1 MPIRTSDTS
10 GIAAPSSYVF
20 APFANPLDW
29 LDVTFDVPKGSRIE
43 RPFSGEDTIPLSD
56 RLVLSR
62 LPGRSRVFDRLD
74 ELIDRRTDR
83 KLAVVRSCPHSAAIM
98 PMNRV
103 QVKVENEALYN
114 YTWKETLDQVQE
126 ALGWNYQSV
135 SRIDLAADG
144 YGFLRPFH
152 DAARGAVSYG
162 GRADFVVR
170 WSNGRV
176 KAAELGIRSANKF
189 GRIYGK
195 SKELQ
200 LSGKLYIADYWKD
213 KGAEPGKDVDRCE
226 LAVKGVEVRRYFK
239 DEKSRDFLEY
249 LTEPKYRA
257 TVFESLASTFVRF
270 RTGESGD
277 RSRDRQD
284 LLSWDWSGITEESV
298 ERRPRAKRIQDLG
311 LNALK
316 MHIRIS
322 YLVHYTTGSARH
334 LSTAQEM
341 AEALDLTGWMKSKKS
356 IWKREAEKMVAAG
369 FYASTLFDRLQDC
382 DSAFIDPDV
391 GILPRNGKDV
401 AAKPA
406 HTHAIRPHGN
416 QRSTGR
422 NGSRGRTGRRR

>member
-1 MPIRTSDTS
+1 MPHLTSDTT
-10 GIAAPSSYVF
+10 GEAGPSYIF

-29 LDVTFDVPKGSRIE
+29 LDVTFDLPRGSRVD
-43 RPFSGEDTIPLSD
+43 RPFGNDDSIHLSD

-74 ELIDRRTDR
+74 ELIDTRTDR
-83 KLAVVRSCPHSAAIM
+83 KLGIVRSCPHSAAIM

-114 YTWKETLDQVQE
+114 YTWKDTLDQVQE
-126 ALGWNYQSV
+126 VLGWNYQSV

-144 YGFLRPFH
+144 YGFLKPFH
-152 DAARGAVSYG
+152 DASRGAVSYG

-200 LSGKLYIADYWKD
+200 LSGKLYIADYWKE
-213 KGAEPGKDVDRCE
+213 KGAEPGRDVERCE
-226 LAVKGVEVRRYFK
+226 LAVKGVEVRRYFS
-239 DEKSRDFLEY
+239 DERSRDFLEY
-249 LTEPKYRA
+249 LTEPRYRA
-257 TVFESLASTFVRF
+257 SVFESLAATFVRF
-270 RTGESGD
+270 RTGEAGE
-277 RSRDRQD
+277 RSRDRKD
-284 LLSWDWSGITEESV
+284 LLSWDWSRISEESV
-298 ERRPRAKRIQDLG
+298 DRRPRSKRIQDIG

-322 YLVHYTTGSARH
+322 FLVHYTTGSARH

-341 AEALDLTGWMKSKKS
+341 AEALDLTGWMKTKKS
-356 IWKREAEKMVAAG
+356 IWKREADKMVAAG

-382 DSAFIDPDV
+382 DSPSIGSDV
-391 GILPRNGKDV
+391 GNLPPKRKDV
-401 AAKPA
+401 ESKSP
-406 HTHAIRPHGN
+406 HTHAIRTHGI
-416 QRSTGR
+416 QRRVGVNGR
-422 NGSRGRTGRRR
+422 RGRKSRRR

>member
-1 MPIRTSDTS
+1 MPNCASDTS
-10 GIAAPSSYVF
+10 DGIALSPYVF

-29 LDVTFDVPKGSRIE
+29 LDVTFDVPRGSRIE
-43 RPFSGEDTIPLSD
+43 RPFGNEDSFALSD
-56 RLVLSR
+56 RLALNR

-74 ELIDRRTDR
+74 ELIDRRSDR

-114 YTWKETLDQVQE
+114 YTWKEILDQLQDG
-126 ALGWNYQSV
+126 LGWSYQSV

-144 YGFLRPFH
+144 YGFLQPFQ
-152 DAARGAVSYG
+152 DAARGSVSYG

-213 KGAEPGKDVDRCE
+213 KGAEPGRDVERCE

-239 DEKSRDFLEY
+239 DERSRDFLEY
-249 LTEPKYRA
+249 LTEPRYRA
-257 TVFESLASTFVRF
+257 SVFESLAATFVRF

-284 LLSWDWSGITEESV
+284 LLSWDWSSITEENV
-298 ERRPRAKRIQDLG
+298 DRRPRAKRIQDIG

-322 YLVHYTTGSARH
+322 FLVHYTTGSARH

-356 IWKREAEKMVAAG
+356 IWKREADKMVAAG

-382 DSAFIDPDV
+382 DSAILGPDV
-391 GILPRNGKDV
+391 GILPRNGKEV
-401 AAKPA
+401 AAQSSNP
-406 HTHAIRPHGN
+406 HAIRAHGH
-416 QRSTGR
+416 QRTTRR
-422 NGSRGRTGRRR
+422 NGRRGRKGRR